1 MDNNFK
7 SHRGQVYFE
16 TDGFIKSYDAT
27 LNIENNSYV
36 LDVKGDC
43 FSFSDYKIIQGEF
56 QDLGYVTLV
65 ECYLSGRS
73 SGFISSFKY
82 NVLHIIEGVKINQ
95 FEELNFSSL
104 SIEMPILKNWINKT
118 SLKGD
123 LVFNKKIEYLGTQKF
138 DLYKSDEIELTASL
152 YCKESF
158 SKKNITIEEYFELN
172 ISANN
177 NLNLFDFLDYYRK
190 TKLLLNFF
198 GQHHSANDYFYLKEN
213 NIIYE
218 NQDEPL
224 IMKLQTSSVNFINN
238 LNFNFNFSFDD
249 LIDSY
254 QDIFD
259 SWFNNQML
267 EDSINLVAE
276 KSFLKLSGETYFL
289 NTCFSLETLHR
300 KHFRN
305 NIYEEILFDKI
316 KNGIIEKL
324 NEEEKKLILDKLK
337 FANEPSFRKRLKDF
351 KEDFSIAIK
360 GDFKKNDFIGKIVD
374 TRNYLVH
381 RGEKKNVLD
390 NIEMSK
396 VAKVIENVVKINIF
410 RLIGVNE
417 EKIKNKV
424 KPIEYNSIFGNN

>member
-7 SHRGQVYFE
+7 LHRGQVYFE
-16 TDGFIKSYDAT
+16 TDSFIKSYDAT

-56 QDLGYVTLV
+56 QDLGYVTFV
-65 ECYLSGRS
+65 ECFLSGRS

-123 LVFNKKIEYLGTQKF
+123 LIFNKKIEYFGIQKF
-138 DLYKSDEIELTASL
+138 DLYESDEIKLTASL
-152 YCKESF
+152 HCKQSF
-158 SKKNITIEEYFELN
+158 SRKNINIEEYIELN

-177 NLNLFDFLDYYRK
+177 NLNLFDLINYYRK
-190 TKLLLNFF
+190 VKILLNFF

-224 IMKLQTSSVNFINN
+224 IMKLHTSTINFINN
-238 LNFNFNFSFDD
+238 PNFNFNFSYDD
-249 LIDSY
+249 LAGCCQS
-254 QDIFD
+254 IFE
-259 SWFNNQML
+259 SWFNNSKL
-267 EDSINLVAE
+267 EDSINLISE
-276 KSFLKLSGETYFL
+276 KSFLKLSSETYFL

-305 NIYEEILFDKI
+305 YVYDEIEYDEI
-316 KNGIIEKL
+316 RNGILGKL
-324 NEEEKKLILDKLK
+324 NEKEEKLFLEKLQY
-337 FANEPSFRKRLKDF
+337 ANEPSLRNRLKHFND
-351 KEDFSIAIK
+351 DFSITIK
-360 GDFKKNDFIGKIVD
+360 GDYNLNKLIGKIVN

-381 RGEKKNVLD
+381 RGEKKDVLE
-390 NIEMSK
+390 NIQMFKISK
-396 VAKVIENVVKINIF
+396 AIENIVKINIF
-410 RLIGVNE
+410 RLIGIDE
-417 EKIKNKV
+417 EKIKAKV
-424 KPIEYNSIFGNN
+424 KSIDYNSIFNN

>member
-16 TDGFIKSYDAT
+16 TDSFIKSYDAT
-27 LNIENNSYV
+27 LSIENNSYV

-56 QDLGYVTLV
+56 QDLGYVTFV
-65 ECYLSGRS
+65 ECFLSGRS
-73 SGFISSFKY
+73 SGFISSFRY

-123 LVFNKKIEYLGTQKF
+123 LIFNKKIEYFGIQKF
-138 DLYKSDEIELTASL
+138 DLYESDEIKLTASL
-152 YCKESF
+152 HCKQSF
-158 SKKNITIEEYFELN
+158 SRKNINIEEYIELN

-177 NLNLFDFLDYYRK
+177 NLNLFDLINYYRK
-190 TKLLLNFF
+190 VKILLNFF

-224 IMKLQTSSVNFINN
+224 IMKLHTSTINFINN
-238 LNFNFNFSFDD
+238 PNFNFNFSYDD
-249 LIDSY
+249 LAGCCQS
-254 QDIFD
+254 IFE
-259 SWFNNQML
+259 SWFNNSKL
-267 EDSINLVAE
+267 EDSINLISE
-276 KSFLKLSGETYFL
+276 KSFLKLSSETYFL

-305 NIYEEILFDKI
+305 YVYDEIEYDEI
-316 KNGIIEKL
+316 RNGILGKL
-324 NEEEKKLILDKLK
+324 NEKEEKLFLEKLQY
-337 FANEPSFRKRLKDF
+337 ANEPSLRNRLKHFND
-351 KEDFSIAIK
+351 DFSITIK
-360 GDFKKNDFIGKIVD
+360 GDYNLNKLIGKIVN

-381 RGEKKNVLD
+381 RGEKKDVLE
-390 NIEMSK
+390 NIQMFKISK
-396 VAKVIENVVKINIF
+396 AIENIVKINIF
-410 RLIGVNE
+410 RLIGIDE
-417 EKIKNKV
+417 EKIKAKV
-424 KPIEYNSIFGNN
+424 KSIDYNSIFNN

>member
-7 SHRGQVYFE
+7 LHRGQVYFE

-177 NLNLFDFLDYYRK
+177 NLNLFDLINYYRK
-190 TKLLLNFF
+190 VKILLNFF

-213 NIIYE
+213 DIIYE

-224 IMKLQTSSVNFINN
+224 IMKLHTSSVNFINN
-238 LNFNFNFSFDD
+238 FNFNFNFSYDD
-249 LIDSY
+249 LVDSY
-254 QDIFD
+254 QKIFD
-259 SWFNNQML
+259 SWFNNQKL

-300 KHFRN
+300 KHFKN
-305 NIYEEILFDKI
+305 NVYEEDIFKELSER
-316 KNGIIEKL
+316 IIEKL
-324 NEEEKKLILDKLK
+324 EIDEEKLFLEKLQY
-337 FANEPSFRKRLKDF
+337 ANEPSFRKRLRDF
-351 KEDFSIAIK
+351 KGDFSIALK
-360 GDFKKNDFIGKIVD
+360 GDFNLNNLIGKIVD

-381 RGEKKNVLD
+381 RGEKKNVLE
-390 NIEMSK
+390 NVEMTK
-396 VAKVIENVVKINIF
+396 TAKVIENVVKINIF
-410 RLIGVNE
+410 RLLDIDE
-417 EKIKNKV
+417 EKIKAKV
-424 KPIEYNSIFGNN
+424 KPIDYKSIFIN